1 MKSVALPYE
10 INIFQNHIV
19 NFSRVNR
26 GVLLKSR
33 GRVSTG
39 YEPLRGGRAPR
50 KKTYMNTNAPYC
62 IHPYKF
68 IFRMCGFEFLPLTL
82 ASW

>member
-10 INIFQNHIV
+10 IRIFQNHIV
-19 NFSRVNR
+19 KFSSVRVNR

-50 KKTYMNTNAPYC
+50 
-62 IHPYKF
+62 
-68 IFRMCGFEFLPLTL
+68 
-82 ASW
+82 